1 MKLGI
6 DASRAFGEERT
17 GTEEYSYQI
26 IKHLAK
32 LKIDG
37 QVVLYLKKKDLK
49 NIDFDLPDNFKLK
62 IISLPKFWTQ
72 IGLASEMMINKPDI
86 LFIPS
91 YAVPQIHPRK
101 TIVTIHGLEY
111 RHFPECY
118 SFKERFILEL
128 NTQFSI
134 KWASK
139 IIVPSENTKR
149 DLVEFYGVDTG
160 KIKVVYHGV
169 GIANCELRI
178 ANKDKEKKSPLLGGS
193 WGWVSSAK
201 KPTSNPSQDGTNKIL
216 FIGRLEKRKNLVNL
230 IKAFDL
236 FKKDLKNPP
245 SPLLQRGKMLISPFV
260 KGGLR
265 GFSDIKLILAGK
277 TGFGFEEIKKAIKK
291 SPFKKDIILKGYVS
305 EKEKSELY
313 KNADLFILPSF
324 YEGFGLPV
332 LEAMSYGV
340 PVICSNTSS
349 LPEVAGDAALP
360 VNPNNSKEIA
370 AAMNKVFSDDSFKNK
385 MIEKGFENV
394 KKFSWEKCARETIKE
409 VSSL

>member
-1 MKLGI
+1 MIIGI
-6 DASRAFGEERT
+6 DASRAFGKERT

-32 LKIDG
+32 LKIDR
-37 QVVLYLKKKDLK
+37 QVVLYLRKKDLA

-62 IISLPKFWTQ
+62 IISPSRFWTQ
-72 IGLASEMMINKPDI
+72 IGLASEMMINKPDV

-91 YAVPQIHPRK
+91 YTVPQIHPRR
-101 TIVTIHGLEY
+101 TIVTIRGLEF

-118 SFKERFILEL
+118 SLKERFILEL
-128 NTQFSI
+128 NTQFSV

-149 DLVEFYGVDTG
+149 DLVEFYGVDVD

-169 GIANCELRI
+169 E
-178 ANKDKEKKSPLLGGS
+178 SPLSGGG
-193 WGWVSSAK
+193 WGWVKSAK
-201 KPTSNPSQDGTNKIL
+201 KPTPSPSQEGNNNIL
-216 FIGRLEKRKNLVNL
+216 FVGRLEKRKNLVNL
-230 IKAFDL
+230 IKSFDL
-236 FKKDLKNPP
+236 LKKDFKNPP
-245 SPLLQRGKMLISPFV
+245 SPLLQRGKCVPPLSKGVRGISDV
-260 KGGLR
+260 
-265 GFSDIKLILAGK
+265 KLILAGK
-277 TGFGFEEIKKAIKK
+277 RGFGFTEIKKAIEE

-305 EKEKSELY
+305 EEEKSELY

-340 PVICSNTSS
+340 PVIYSNTSS
-349 LPEVAGDAALP
+349 LPEVAGNAALL
-360 VNPNNSKEIA
+360 VNPNSPEEISG
-370 AAMNKVFSDDSFKNK
+370 AMNKVFSDDSLREE

-394 KKFSWEKCARETIKE
+394 KKFSWEKCARETME
-409 VSSL
+409 VVLFE